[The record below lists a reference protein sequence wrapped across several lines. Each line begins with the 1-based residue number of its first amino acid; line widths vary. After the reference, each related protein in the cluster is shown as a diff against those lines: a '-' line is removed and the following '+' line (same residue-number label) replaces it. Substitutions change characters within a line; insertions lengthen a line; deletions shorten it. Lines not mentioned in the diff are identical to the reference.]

1 MAAVVVGKI
10 YRSYVRIYL
19 FMFSSSKACF
29 LKPVWLWLWT
39 WAQAFFSFS
48 ASGETIMEEAEQW
61 GLVRQTEDD
70 EWGAEVELVGGLCK
84 QS

>member
-1 MAAVVVGKI
+1 MFFEASMALALNLSPG
-10 YRSYVRIYL
+10 L
-19 FMFSSSKACF
+19 FR
-29 LKPVWLWLWT
+29 
-39 WAQAFFSFS
+39 FS